1 MALIQYVHGDLI
13 VMKHYITALILAGGL
28 AAAQAHA
35 ACNYPVA
42 PGKFPDGNQATKEE
56 MLAAK
61 SQVVQYNKDM
71 ETYLDCIQGEYDTKV
86 AAETSA
92 TPDQKA
98 EMARVQDQKHNA
110 AVQELQSVADRFNEQ
125 LRVWKAKNMTA
136 EKDKKPS

>member
-1 MALIQYVHGDLI
+1 
-13 VMKHYITALILAGGL
+13 MKHYITALILAGGL

-71 ETYLDCIQGEYDTKV
+71 ETYLTCIQGEYDTKV
-86 AAETSA
+86 AAEASA

>member
-1 MALIQYVHGDLI
+1 
-13 VMKHYITALILAGGL
+13 MKHYITALVLAGGF

-42 PGKFPDGNQATKEE
+42 PGKFPDGNQASKDE

-71 ETYLDCIQGEYDTKV
+71 ETYLSCIQGEFDAKTAADT
-86 AAETSA
+86 TS

-98 EMARVQDQKHNA
+98 AAQKMQEQKYNS
-110 AVQELQSVADRFNEQ
+110 AVQELQGVADRFNEQ
-125 LRVWKAKNMTA
+125 LRVWKAKNTPD
-136 EKDKKPS
+136 KDKKTG

>member
-1 MALIQYVHGDLI
+1 
-13 VMKHYITALILAGGL
+13 MKHYITALILAGGF
-28 AAAQAHA
+28 AAAQANA

-42 PGKFPDGNQATKEE
+42 PGKFPDGNQASKDE

-71 ETYLDCIQGEYDTKV
+71 ETYLTCIQGDYDAKV
-86 AAETSA
+86 AAETQA
-92 TPDQKA
+92 TPEQKA

-125 LRVWKAKNMTA
+125 LRVWKAKNTP
-136 EKDKKPS
+136 EKKPS

>member
-1 MALIQYVHGDLI
+1 
-13 VMKHYITALILAGGL
+13 MKHYITALILAGGF

-42 PGKFPDGNQATKEE
+42 PGKFPDGNQASKDE

-71 ETYLDCIQGEYDTKV
+71 ETYLTCIQGENDAKV
-86 AAETSA
+86 ASETQA
-92 TPDQKA
+92 TPEQKA

-125 LRVWKAKNMTA
+125 LRVWKAKNTP
-136 EKDKKPS
+136 EKKPS

>member
-1 MALIQYVHGDLI
+1 
-13 VMKHYITALILAGGL
+13 MKHYITALILAGGL

-42 PGKFPDGNQATKEE
+42 PGKFPDGNQASKDE

-61 SQVVQYNKDM
+61 GQVVQYNKDM
-71 ETYLDCIQGEYDTKV
+71 ETYLTCIQGEYDAKV
-86 AAETSA
+86 AAETQA

-125 LRVWKAKNMTA
+125 LRVWKAKNQTA

>member
-1 MALIQYVHGDLI
+1 
-13 VMKHYITALILAGGL
+13 MKHYITALILAGGL

-42 PGKFPDGNQATKEE
+42 PGKFPDGNQASKEE

-71 ETYLDCIQGEYDTKV
+71 ETYLTCIQGEYDAKV
-86 AAETSA
+86 AAETQA

-125 LRVWKAKNMTA
+125 LRVWKAKNQTA

>member
-1 MALIQYVHGDLI
+1 
-13 VMKHYITALILAGGL
+13 MKHYIAALILVGGL
-28 AAAQAHA
+28 AAAQANA

-42 PGKFPDGNQATKEE
+42 PGKFPDGNQASKEE

-61 SQVVQYNKDM
+61 KQVVQYNTDM
-71 ETYLDCIQGEYDTKV
+71 EAYLTCIQGEYDTKV
-86 AAETSA
+86 AADSTA
-92 TPDQKA
+92 TADQKA

-125 LRVWKAKNMTA
+125 LRVWKAKNTA

>member
-1 MALIQYVHGDLI
+1 
-13 VMKHYITALILAGGL
+13 MKHYITALILAGGL

-42 PGKFPDGNQATKEE
+42 PGKFPDGNQASKDE

-61 SQVVQYNKDM
+61 GQVVQYNKDM
-71 ETYLDCIQGEYDTKV
+71 ETYLTCIQGEYDAKV
-86 AAETSA
+86 AAETQA
-92 TPDQKA
+92 TPEQKA

-125 LRVWKAKNMTA
+125 LRVWKAKNQTG
-136 EKDKKPS
+136 EKDKKKPS

>member
-1 MALIQYVHGDLI
+1 
-13 VMKHYITALILAGGL
+13 MKHYITALILAGGL

-42 PGKFPDGNQATKEE
+42 PGKFPDGNQASKDE

-61 SQVVQYNKDM
+61 GQVVQYNKDM
-71 ETYLDCIQGEYDTKV
+71 ETYMTCIQGEYDAKV
-86 AAETSA
+86 AAETQA

-125 LRVWKAKNMTA
+125 LRVWKAKNATG

>member
-1 MALIQYVHGDLI
+1 
-13 VMKHYITALILAGGL
+13 MKHYITALVLAGGL
-28 AAAQAHA
+28 ASTQVYA

-61 SQVVQYNKDM
+61 NSVVKYNGDM
-71 ETYLDCIQGEYDTKV
+71 EVYLTCIQSEYDAKV
-86 AAETSA
+86 AAEANA

-110 AVQELQSVADRFNEQ
+110 AVQELQAVADRFNEQ
-125 LRVWKAKNMTA
+125 LRVWKAKAAA

>member
-1 MALIQYVHGDLI
+1 
-13 VMKHYITALILAGGL
+13 MKHYITALILVGGL
-28 AAAQAHA
+28 AAAQAQA

-61 SQVVQYNKDM
+61 KQVVQYNTDM
-71 ETYLDCIQGEYDTKV
+71 EAYLTCIQGEYDAKV
-86 AAETSA
+86 AADA
-92 TPDQKA
+92 TATEDQKA
-98 EMARVQDQKHNA
+98 EMARMQDQKHNA

-125 LRVWKAKNMTA
+125 LRVWKAKNAA

>member
-1 MALIQYVHGDLI
+1 
-13 VMKHYITALILAGGL
+13 MKHYITALILVGGL
-28 AAAQAHA
+28 AAAQAQA

-61 SQVVQYNKDM
+61 KQVVQYNTDM
-71 ETYLDCIQGEYDTKV
+71 EAYLTCIQGEYAAKV
-86 AAETSA
+86 AADA
-92 TPDQKA
+92 TDTEDQKA
-98 EMARVQDQKHNA
+98 EMARMQDQKHNA

-125 LRVWKAKNMTA
+125 LRVWKAKNAA

>member
-1 MALIQYVHGDLI
+1 
-13 VMKHYITALILAGGL
+13 MKHYIAALILVGGL
-28 AAAQAHA
+28 AAAQANA

-42 PGKFPDGNQATKEE
+42 PGKFPDGNQASKEE

-61 SQVVQYNKDM
+61 KQVVQYNTDM
-71 ETYLDCIQGEYDTKV
+71 EAYLTCIQGEYDTKV
-86 AAETSA
+86 AADSTA
-92 TPDQKA
+92 TADQKA

-125 LRVWKAKNMTA
+125 LRVWKAKNAA

>member
-1 MALIQYVHGDLI
+1 
-13 VMKHYITALILAGGL
+13 MKHYITALILAGGF

-42 PGKFPDGNQATKEE
+42 PGKFPDGNQASKEE

-61 SQVVQYNKDM
+61 SQVVSYNKDM
-71 ETYLDCIQGEYDTKV
+71 ETYLTCIQGEYDAKV
-86 AAETSA
+86 TAEVNA
-92 TPDQKA
+92 TPEQKA

-125 LRVWKAKNMTA
+125 LRVWKAKNTP
-136 EKDKKPS
+136 EKKPS